1 MDGATAAATLQ
12 VSSRPAK
19 QVGAVYRNHGFGRDS
34 SLEELIGP
42 GKLRRVILRSDRPN
56 GT

>member
-1 MDGATAAATLQ
+1 MDGAAAAATLE

-19 QVGAVYRNHGFGRDS
+19 QVGAVYRNHGSGRDS

-42 GKLRRVILRSDRPN
+42 GKLRHVMLRSNRPR
-56 GT
+56 